1 MMNNSDDCDV
11 DYGDDDDIDYDNGMM
26 NDYDDEHDNDNDE
39 HDDDDIL
46 NMIKLYYLIIILCHI
61 KNKYK
66 SLLTSSYPS
75 SLLYIN

>member
-11 DYGDDDDIDYDNGMM
+11 DYGDDDDID
-26 NDYDDEHDNDNDE
+26 